1 MGIES
6 KSTEESETAVS
17 VTVRFAPSPTGLLH
31 VGNARVALLNRLF
44 ADNLGGRFVL
54 RLDNTDAER
63 SREEYISA
71 IKRDLSWLSVRWEH
85 TVRQSDRLPSYHT
98 AMARLQA
105 AGRVYP
111 CYETTEELDELRQF
125 QLVQKQ
131 PLLYDRAALRLSTT
145 DQVSLEKKGHRPYW
159 RFRLDPH
166 DVQWEDLVRG
176 SFCCHGV
183 HLCDPV
189 LRRADGS
196 YLYMLPSVV
205 DDIDWTITHVI
216 RGEDHLTNTAIQIQI
231 FHALGAT
238 PPHFAHLPLMRDV
251 SGHGFSK
258 RLGSLSLEAL
268 RWQGVEP
275 MALASLL
282 ATLGTS
288 RPIRLHDT
296 LGDLAA
302 TFDLRHY
309 RHGTPRFDETEV
321 WRMNARLLHA
331 VPFAAVSDRLT
342 ALGLATVTEGFW
354 NAVRPNLDRLETA
367 GTWWQICTS
376 AIVPKIIDA
385 PLCTLA
391 AELLPSEP
399 WDETTW
405 SVWISALKTKTG
417 RGGRALLRPLRLA
430 LTGQESG
437 PELSGLLPVIGRAR
451 ALVRLLHS
459 GVVGCAGAGKARAVD
474 QPCEKG

>member
-1 MGIES
+1 M
-6 KSTEESETAVS
+6 S

-31 VGNARVALLNRLF
+31 VGNARIALLNRLF
-44 ADNLGGRFVL
+44 ADSLGGRFIL

-71 IKRDLSWLSVRWEH
+71 IKRDLSWLGVGWEH
-85 TVRQSDRLPSYHT
+85 TVRQSDRRPSYHT

-111 CYETTEELDELRQF
+111 CYETTEELEEQRLF
-125 QLVQKQ
+125 QRGQKQ
-131 PLLYDRAALRLSTT
+131 PRLYDRAALKLSKPDHVRLET
-145 DQVSLEKKGHRPYW
+145 KGHRPYW
-159 RFRLDPH
+159 RFRLDPY

-176 SFCCHGV
+176 SCCYHGI

-205 DDIDWTITHVI
+205 DDIDFTITHVI

-231 FHALGAT
+231 FHALGAR

-251 SGHGFSK
+251 SGQGFSK
-258 RLGSLSLEAL
+258 RLGSLSLDAL
-268 RWQGVEP
+268 RWQGIEP

-282 ATLGTS
+282 VTMGTI
-288 RPIRLHDT
+288 RPICLHSAWGE
-296 LGDLAA
+296 LSAA
-302 TFDLRHY
+302 FHLRHY
-309 RHGTPRFDETEV
+309 SHGTPRFDESEL

-331 VPFAAVSDRLT
+331 VPFAAVNDKLT
-342 ALGLATVTEGFW
+342 ALGLPKVTEGFW
-354 NAVRPNLDRLETA
+354 NAVRANLDRLETA

-376 AIVPKIIDA
+376 TIVPKIIDA
-385 PLCTLA
+385 PLCILA
-391 AELLPSEP
+391 AGLLPDEP
-399 WDETTW
+399 WDKTTW

-417 RGGRALLRPLRLA
+417 RTGQSLIRPLRLA
-430 LTGQESG
+430 LTGQDSG
-437 PELSGLLPVIGRAR
+437 PELSVLLPIIGRTR
-451 ALVRLLHS
+451 ALVRLLQGRCTPATAAS
-459 GVVGCAGAGKARAVD
+459 GVDSVG
-474 QPCEKG
+474 Q